1 MKKWIALLLCLV
13 LLPVTALAHP
23 GDLDTSNGHI
33 DNDNVSGLG
42 SYHYHCGD
50 TEAHLHV
57 WGMCPY
63 SEAYKAY
70 DAAVTRLNEIL
81 AGPVETDELKAEV
94 IELLCHENLPLK
106 LKKETLQ
113 AAPGFLITTD
123 SYVNIMQKP
132 LANGKK
138 VASISEPGAALVIIG
153 AQAKGWY
160 SVQYWNNG
168 ILQQGYVQ
176 AKEVKE
182 ATLAEY
188 ALVLVQQMQK

>member
-1 MKKWIALLLCLV
+1 MKKWIALLLFLV

-23 GDLDTSNGHI
+23 GDLDSSNGHI

-57 WGMCPY
+57 WGMCPH

-70 DAAVTRLNEIL
+70 ETAVNRLNEIL
-81 AGPVETDELKAEV
+81 AAPVETVELKAEV
-94 IELLCHENLPLK
+94 IELLCHENLPFH
-106 LKKETLQ
+106 LKKETLEAQ
-113 AAPGFLITTD
+113 NGFLITTEAHV
-123 SYVNIMQKP
+123 SIMQKP
-132 LANGKK
+132 ISNGKK
-138 VASISEPGAALVIIG
+138 VAAISEPGAALVITG
-153 AQAKGWY
+153 PQAKGWY
-160 SVQYWNNG
+160 PVQYWNNG
-168 ILQQGYVQ
+168 NLLQGYVS

-188 ALVLVQQMQK
+188 ALVLVGQL

>member
-1 MKKWIALLLCLV
+1 MRKWIALLLCLV

-57 WGMCPY
+57 WGMCPH
-63 SEAYKAY
+63 SEEYKAY
-70 DAAVTRLNEIL
+70 ETAVARLNEIL
-81 AGPVETDELKAEV
+81 AAPVETDELKAEV
-94 IELLCHENLPLK
+94 IELLCHENLPFHLQ
-106 LKKETLQ
+106 KEILEAQ
-113 AAPGFLITTD
+113 NGFLIT
-123 SYVNIMQKP
+123 SEAHVSIMQKP
-132 LANGKK
+132 IANGKK
-138 VASISEPGAALVIIG
+138 VASISEAGAALVITG

-160 SVQYWNNG
+160 PVQYWNNG
-168 ILQQGYVQ
+168 NLLQGYVS
-176 AKEVKE
+176 AKEVTE

-188 ALVLVQQMQK
+188 ALVLVNQL